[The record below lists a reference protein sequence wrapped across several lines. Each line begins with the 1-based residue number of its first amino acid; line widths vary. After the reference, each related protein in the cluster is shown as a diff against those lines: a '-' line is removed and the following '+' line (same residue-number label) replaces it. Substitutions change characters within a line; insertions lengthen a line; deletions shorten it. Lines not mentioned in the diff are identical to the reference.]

1 MKNSMQS
8 LKENIVKEIGNT
20 TEKVNIQIFKNFK
33 KSIKYYENPLKIHNN
48 TSKKLL
54 EKLQVLIKWKKV
66 TKCYS

>member
-33 KSIKYYENPLKIHNN
+33 KSIKYWHSAEIVML
-48 TSKKLL
+48 
-54 EKLQVLIKWKKV
+54 
-66 TKCYS
+66 